1 MHTGGEVEEE
11 EEDEVEEPEEG
22 EDQEGDKAVHQ
33 EKVKSE
39 LFVKIYIKRKSI
51 LLNLLLSI
59 NFFHLCLKIVVLIWG
74 RFKLIKLMACMQKS
88 QGEDKKRVKTK
99 RK

>member
-1 MHTGGEVEEE
+1 MEGLIQVHTGGKVEEE

-51 LLNLLLSI
+51 LLYLLLSI
-59 NFFHLCLKIVVLIWG
+59 NFSIS
-74 RFKLIKLMACMQKS
+74 A
-88 QGEDKKRVKTK
+88 
-99 RK
+99 